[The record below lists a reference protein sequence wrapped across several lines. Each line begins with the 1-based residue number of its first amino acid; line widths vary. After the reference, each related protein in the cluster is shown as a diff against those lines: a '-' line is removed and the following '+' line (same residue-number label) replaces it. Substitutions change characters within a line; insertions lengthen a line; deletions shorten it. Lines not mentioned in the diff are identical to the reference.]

1 MRSRSPGIGPG
12 ITFYRIGQI
21 DQSRICCI
29 LLLESRNS
37 PVDHRGQLLRS
48 ILLINTDF
56 SLMSLNEV
64 WEAAS
69 ATPFHPLVSKDNQF
83 AVGFNLLLIG
93 EDSLLR
99 QPQLEHH

>member
-1 MRSRSPGIGPG
+1 
-12 ITFYRIGQI
+12 
-21 DQSRICCI
+21 
-29 LLLESRNS
+29 
-37 PVDHRGQLLRS
+37 
-48 ILLINTDF
+48 
-56 SLMSLNEV
+56 MSLNEV

-99 QPQLEHH
+99 QLQLVHH